1 MEAYATAKRT
11 PARVEPC
18 ARPALQAVEIK
29 RRSASHASATPA
41 PGPDPSAALGA
52 LLIASVD
59 DETVAA
65 FAARLAP
72 YLSEIVREAASGE
85 HVAYTVA
92 SLAAELAVSPKVIRC
107 AISRGE
113 LNAVK
118 RGTRWI
124 ISGEAVGEWASTADE
139 KPTRR
144 RRRCLSAPKAAGPS
158 LRSVFC
164 EDTGARAHASR
175 RPR

>member
-11 PARVEPC
+11 PAGVDPL
-18 ARPALQAVEIK
+18 ARPALQAVETGP
-29 RRSASHASATPA
+29 RSALNASGTPA
-41 PGPDPSAALGA
+41 PGADPAAALGA
-52 LLIASVD
+52 LLIGSMD
-59 DETVAA
+59 DKTVAA
-65 FAARLAP
+65 LAARLAP
-72 YLSEIVREAASGE
+72 YLSLIAEEAGSGE

-92 SLAAELAVSPKVIRC
+92 SLAAELAVSQKAIRC

-124 ISGEAVGEWASTADE
+124 ISGEAVGEWASAADE
-139 KPTRR
+139 KPTRPR
-144 RRRCLSAPKAAGPS
+144 RHCPSAPKAAGPS
-158 LRSVFC
+158 LRSVLC
-164 EDTGARAHASR
+164 DGTVARALAWR